1 MLTPKQ
7 IIDRQANKGKTH
19 CLRAEYVGHGVTWL
33 GFGKTQEAAI
43 KDLFRV
49 ITNYFTPY
57 ESK

>member
-7 IIDRQANKGKTH
+7 IIDRQASKGKTF
-19 CLRAEYVGHGVTWL
+19 CIRAEYVGHGVTWL
-33 GFGKTQEAAI
+33 GFGTTSENAI
-43 KDLFRV
+43 KDLVRV